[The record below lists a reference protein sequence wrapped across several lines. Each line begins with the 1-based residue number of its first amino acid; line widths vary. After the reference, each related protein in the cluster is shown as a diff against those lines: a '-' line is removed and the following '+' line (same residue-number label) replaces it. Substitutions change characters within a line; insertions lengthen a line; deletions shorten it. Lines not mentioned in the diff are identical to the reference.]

1 MEWCGASLSKEELKE
16 WESEHLKML
25 SEAAPEEFDIKHYMA
40 LVELQT
46 RKKDYVECICKH
58 KKGEKKHE
66 E

>member
-46 RKKDYVECICKH
+46 RKKDYVE
-58 KKGEKKHE
+58 
-66 E
+66 